1 MSLIDMGAPPGGQQQ
16 DPSQMLRVWALMQQ
30 QRNKD
35 QNQTPAGAAGNALAM
50 FLMNPELMKSAGQG
64 WGNLMSGA
72 TPSAWGQ
79 YLSPYGATGAGMAP
93 IVGPGGMMGGGV

>member
-1 MSLIDMGAPPGGQQQ
+1 MSLIDMGAPPGQQN

-35 QNQTPAGAAGNALAM
+35 QTGPAGAANSVLSAM
-50 FLMNPELMKSAGQG
+50 LMNPELMKSMGAG
-64 WGNLMSGA
+64 WSNMMSGA

-79 YLSPYGATGAGMAP
+79 YLNPYGATGAGMAP